1 MKWSFA
7 QVGLVMFGL
16 VGVIII
22 LLFQQITT
30 NNEQDYYLLRE
41 VTEAAMLDSID
52 LAYYRDTGD
61 VKIIQ
66 EKFVE
71 NFTRR
76 FAESV
81 NYTST
86 GYTISF
92 YDIMETPPK
101 VSIHIANS
109 VGEYKV
115 DFDMQKDAPYF
126 EATVQNQLDAI
137 LEAVE

>member
-7 QVGLVMFGL
+7 QVGLVAAGL
-16 VGVIII
+16 CGIVIII
-22 LLFQQITT
+22 LFQRITT

-52 LAYYRDTGD
+52 LSYYRDTGE
-61 VKIIQ
+61 VKIVQ

-76 FAESV
+76 FSESV

-86 GYTISF
+86 GYTITF
-92 YDIMETPPK
+92 YDIIESPPK
-101 VSIHIANS
+101 ASIIINNGIGS
-109 VGEYKV
+109 VQVYHTDEQ
-115 DFDMQKDAPYF
+115 DFSI
-126 EATVQNQLDAI
+126 QNKLDGI
-137 LEAVE
+137 LEAKP